1 MDILGTG
8 ARALVLPFAEGAE
21 SEQTLRARLLAERGL
36 LALLEPPYEPARLAR
51 AIDEALL
58 RPPPPTGGIDL
69 GGAAASARV
78 LHDLIDRR

>member
-1 MDILGTG
+1 
-8 ARALVLPFAEGAE
+8 
-21 SEQTLRARLLAERGL
+21 LAERGL